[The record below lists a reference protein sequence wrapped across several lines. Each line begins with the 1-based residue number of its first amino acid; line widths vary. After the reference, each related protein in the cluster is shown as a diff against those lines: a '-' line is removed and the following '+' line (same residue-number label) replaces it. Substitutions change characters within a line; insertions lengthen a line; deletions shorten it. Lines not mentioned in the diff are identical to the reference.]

1 MKVHKFRGVAVAAAI
16 ALASC
21 HGTEATYSI
30 GGNISGTTGPVVLK
44 LNGGNDIALNGD
56 GSFKFDQKLLK
67 DDTFN
72 VQVVD
77 ASDRC
82 TVANGAGVVDKSNI
96 TDVSISCVAQ
106 SVQNIT
112 LAAVRS
118 ANLSG
123 AQESPPVTTSASG
136 VGGVIL
142 APASLAMTGGLT
154 LSGLTP
160 TAIRI
165 HQAPAGNP
173 TGNGPVLV
181 NLILAADGLTAVV
194 PPGTV
199 LTLNQLASLLAG
211 ELYFN
216 VATFA
221 NPGGEIR
228 GSIELQGGVA
238 ASVAVLDGS
247 QEVPPVTT
255 AALGSGTVLADR
267 ATGRVLI
274 SYITHTVAGA
284 NAADIH
290 SNARLVRVVDFGNL
304 QPNVDGAGTNLATP
318 AAGAQITAQDLAD
331 FDASQLYFNVA
342 SSVNTRGEI
351 RGNISP
357 Q

>member
-1 MKVHKFRGVAVAAAI
+1 MKRRRFRGIAVAAAI
-16 ALASC
+16 VLASC
-21 HGTEATYSI
+21 HGTEPTYSI
-30 GGNISGTTGPVVLK
+30 GGEISGATGTVVLK
-44 LNGGNDIALNGD
+44 LNGGNDIVMSGD
-56 GSFKFDQKLLK
+56 GSFEFSQRLLT

-77 ASDRC
+77 ANDRC
-82 TVANGAGVVDKSNI
+82 TVANGAGTVAKSNI
-96 TDVSISCVAQ
+96 SNVSITCVAQ
-106 SVQNIT
+106 SAQNIT

-123 AQESPPVTTSASG
+123 AQENPPVTTSATG

-142 APASLAMTGGLT
+142 APASLALTGGVTLT
-154 LSGLTP
+154 GLTP

-181 NLILAADGLTAVV
+181 SLILAADGLTAVV

-216 VATFA
+216 VATAA

-228 GSIELQGGVA
+228 GAIELQGGVA
-238 ASVAVLDGS
+238 ASVATLDGS

-255 AALGSGTVLADR
+255 AASGKGTVLADR

-274 SYITHTVAGA
+274 AYITHTVASA

-290 SNARLVRVVDFGNL
+290 SNARLVRVVDLSNL
-304 QPNVDGAGTNLATP
+304 QTNVDGAGTNLASP
-318 AAGAQITAQDLAD
+318 PAGAKMNAQDLAD

-342 SSVNTRGEI
+342 SPANPRGEI